1 VNVARTR
8 RRNSLV
14 ALVLTCV
21 CLSVLAVSSCRV
33 RPLTMPGGD
42 RDPRALPGSP
52 DDRVTRVDDAQV
64 SLKRVSAKEAPATLV
79 AHDGTRCSVSEKRYT
94 ETNIGDDALCVW
106 RSR

>member
-1 VNVARTR
+1 VNVARTGR
-8 RRNSLV
+8 SNSLV

-21 CLSVLAVSSCRV
+21 CLSGLAASGCRV

-52 DDRVTRVDDAQV
+52 DNRATRVEDAQV
-64 SLKRVSAKEAPATLV
+64 SLKRVSAKEAPATLI
-79 AHDGTRCSVSEKRYT
+79 ADDGTRCSVSEKRYA
-94 ETNIGDDALCVW
+94 ETKIGHDALCVW

>member
-1 VNVARTR
+1 MRIR

-14 ALVLTCV
+14 AVVVTYV
-21 CLSVLAVSSCRV
+21 CLSALAVSGCRV

-52 DDRVTRVDDAQV
+52 DNRATRVEDTQV
-64 SLKRVSAKEAPATLV
+64 SLKRVSAKEAPATLI
-79 AHDGTRCSVSEKRYT
+79 ADDGTRCSVSEKRYT
-94 ETNIGDDALCVW
+94 ETKTGDDALCVW